1 MTCTD
6 YTYAPA
12 PSAPLVLSRAK
23 KRDVP
28 FRFEMAFRFV
38 PSLPPHTSYA
48 PSRHIT
54 FLLVFYLTL
63 FSRHCSL
70 FTPRHTLNFVCKGT
84 PIVCL
89 QLGVLDAFLR
99 PVLVQL
105 ADVVLGLLEEE
116 ELVADALFNEDTASV
131 LGDDGFLVLWGLKLV
146 CFVREA

>member
-12 PSAPLVLSRAK
+12 PSASLDLSWAK
-23 KRDVP
+23 KRDIP
-28 FRFEMAFRFV
+28 LRFEMAFHFV
-38 PSLPPHTSYA
+38 PSLPTHTSHA
-48 PSRHIT
+48 HSRHIT
-54 FLLVFYLTL
+54 SLFVLHLIL

-70 FTPRHTLNFVCKGT
+70 FSPRHTLDFVCKGT

-89 QLGVLDAFLR
+89 QLGVLDTFLR

-131 LGDDGFLVLWGLKLV
+131 LGDDGFFVL
-146 CFVREA
+146 